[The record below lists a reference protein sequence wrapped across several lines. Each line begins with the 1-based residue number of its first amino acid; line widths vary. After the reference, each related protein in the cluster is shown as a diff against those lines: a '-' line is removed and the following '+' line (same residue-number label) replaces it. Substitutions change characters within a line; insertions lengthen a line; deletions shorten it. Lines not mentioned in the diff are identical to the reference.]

1 MRVSEPSCAGNAYRV
16 GGVRLRRGREQCGLP
31 GDRLPRNNHRIS
43 VMGASVQ
50 PISCHVL
57 SLGEAQKRAGSA
69 HDRRALDLGRSEF
82 MAPLGGTYIP

>member
-1 MRVSEPSCAGNAYRV
+1 
-16 GGVRLRRGREQCGLP
+16 
-31 GDRLPRNNHRIS
+31 
-43 VMGASVQ
+43 MGASVQ

-69 HDRRALDLGRSEF
+69 HERRALDLGRSEF